1 MPLGRRDARTASLS
15 AANSQ
20 IPSPFS
26 SLSTLI
32 SMFAAKGL
40 NARDMTAL
48 SGGHTFG
55 FAQCSTFRTRIYNE
69 TNINPTFAA
78 NRRGTCPAS
87 GGNTNLTPL
96 DVQTPNRFDNNYY
109 GNLLTQRGLLHS
121 DQVLFN
127 NGSQDALVRLYS
139 SNLATFRSDF
149 AAAMVKMGNISP
161 LTGSNGEIRRNCRLV
176 NWTWSLYPTSLI
188 FLSYFITFFS
198 FLLRNEERKLSFKV
212 RTSVMK

>member
-1 MPLGRRDARTASLS
+1 MA
-15 AANSQ
+15 
-20 IPSPFS
+20 
-26 SLSTLI
+26 
-32 SMFAAKGL
+32 
-40 NARDMTAL
+40 
-48 SGGHTFG
+48 
-55 FAQCSTFRTRIYNE
+55 
-69 TNINPTFAA
+69 
-78 NRRGTCPAS
+78 
-87 GGNTNLTPL
+87 PL

-176 NWTWSLYPTSLI
+176 N
-188 FLSYFITFFS
+188 
-198 FLLRNEERKLSFKV
+198 
-212 RTSVMK
+212 